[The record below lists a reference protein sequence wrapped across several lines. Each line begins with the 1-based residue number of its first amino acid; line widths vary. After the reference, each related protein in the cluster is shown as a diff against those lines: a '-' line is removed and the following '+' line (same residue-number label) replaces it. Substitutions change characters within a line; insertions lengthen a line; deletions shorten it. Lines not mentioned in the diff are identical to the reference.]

1 MTRNIALLGS
11 TGSIGR
17 QTLEVA
23 RELGLSVAALTANK
37 SVDLIEQQA
46 REFCPRLAVLYDED
60 AARELRARLS
70 DTNTQVLSGM
80 EGLLAA
86 ATADDADT
94 VVTAVMGMIGLQPTL
109 AAIEKKK
116 RIALAN
122 KETLVCAG
130 ELVVA
135 AAERCGAEIVPVDS
149 EHSAIFQCLQG
160 CRDRGE
166 IKRLILTCSGGPFY
180 GLSLQEL
187 ATKTKADALKHPN
200 WTMGAKI
207 TIDSATLMNKG
218 LEIIEAMRLYRLPL
232 RQVDAVIH
240 RQSIVHSLVEF
251 HDGAMLAQLGTPDM
265 KLPIR
270 YAMTYPNRAVS
281 PAEPLDLLKCP
292 PLTFAEPDEE
302 VFRCLKIAK
311 QCAAIGNVYCA
322 AMNGANEEA
331 VAAFLCDEIGI
342 CAIPDLIEA
351 ALDKTE
357 TVYQPQ
363 LSDILEADRLAREVV
378 RLCETE
384 NRFRFAY
391 ELDAPVEEKI
401 TAVVRRVYGGAGA
414 EILPAARR
422 QIRELEALGFGGLPV
437 CIAKT
442 QASLSDDPALLGAP
456 AGFTVTVRSVT
467 VSAGAGFLVALTGDV
482 LTMPGLPKVP
492 AAENIDVDDDGRIT
506 GLF

>member
-1 MTRNIALLGS
+1 MTRSIALLGS

-46 REFCPRLAVLYDED
+46 RDFCPRLAVLYDED

-322 AMNGANEEA
+322 AMSGANEEA

-378 RLCETE
+378 R
-384 NRFRFAY
+384 
-391 ELDAPVEEKI
+391 EK
-401 TAVVRRVYGGAGA
+401 
-414 EILPAARR
+414 L
-422 QIRELEALGFGGLPV
+422 
-437 CIAKT
+437 
-442 QASLSDDPALLGAP
+442 
-456 AGFTVTVRSVT
+456 
-467 VSAGAGFLVALTGDV
+467 
-482 LTMPGLPKVP
+482 
-492 AAENIDVDDDGRIT
+492 N
-506 GLF
+506 